1 MTTKNPLNITL
12 PANPTSTIL
21 YDAIKT
27 MLEHTESP
35 LAALFSLGLPVSTV
49 LRTFTES
56 QKTGSYMSA
65 IENFTKDNNL
75 DFTFNSITQHWTVS
89 SKPVPKFKVVVEDRS
104 NTTFVFRGAF
114 GPAAV
119 REDIRSLLQY
129 YIVACG
135 MVRPGYDF
143 GTVTFAQNNNELS
156 VAFGDEFDNHNLAI
170 GLEEFLTR
178 AVVDKG
184 SPTRKRTH
192 DQLFKISQTTV
203 NFLNN
208 IKEVAVRNY

>member
-1 MTTKNPLNITL
+1 MNITL

-35 LAALFSLGLPVSTV
+35 LAALFNLGLHESTV
-49 LRTFTES
+49 IRTFTES
-56 QKTGSYMSA
+56 QKAGSYMSA
-65 IENFTKDNNL
+65 IENFTKANNL
-75 DFTFNSITQHWTVS
+75 DFTYDSNTRYWTIS
-89 SKPVPKFKVVVEDRS
+89 SKPVPKFKVVVEERS

-135 MVRPGYDF
+135 IVRPGYDF

-156 VAFGDEFDNHNLAI
+156 VAFGEEFDIFELSL
-170 GLEEFLTR
+170 GLEAFLTR
-178 AVVDKG
+178 AAIDKG
-184 SPTRKRTH
+184 SHVRKRTN

>member
-1 MTTKNPLNITL
+1 MTIKNPLTI
-12 PANPTSTIL
+12 PANPTATGL
-21 YDAIKT
+21 YNVIKVLLT
-27 MLEHTESP
+27 ETESP
-35 LAALFSLGLPVSTV
+35 LVALFSLGLPESTV
-49 LRTFTES
+49 LRTFAES
-56 QKTGSYMSA
+56 QKTGSYMTA
-65 IENFTKDNNL
+65 IEAYTKANNL
-75 DFTFNSITQHWTVS
+75 DFTYDSNTRYWTIS
-89 SKPVPKFKVVVEDRS
+89 AKPVPKFKVVVEDRS

-156 VAFGDEFDNHNLAI
+156 VAFGEEFDIFELS
-170 GLEEFLTR
+170 LELEAFLTR
-178 AVVDKG
+178 AAIDKG
-184 SPTRKRTH
+184 SPIRKRTN

>member
-1 MTTKNPLNITL
+1 M
-12 PANPTSTIL
+12 
-21 YDAIKT
+21 
-27 MLEHTESP
+27 
-35 LAALFSLGLPVSTV
+35 
-49 LRTFTES
+49 
-56 QKTGSYMSA
+56 
-65 IENFTKDNNL
+65 
-75 DFTFNSITQHWTVS
+75 
-89 SKPVPKFKVVVEDRS
+89 VEDRS

-156 VAFGDEFDNHNLAI
+156 VAFGEEFDIFELS
-170 GLEEFLTR
+170 LELEAFLTR
-178 AVVDKG
+178 AAIDKG
-184 SPTRKRTH
+184 SPIRKRTN